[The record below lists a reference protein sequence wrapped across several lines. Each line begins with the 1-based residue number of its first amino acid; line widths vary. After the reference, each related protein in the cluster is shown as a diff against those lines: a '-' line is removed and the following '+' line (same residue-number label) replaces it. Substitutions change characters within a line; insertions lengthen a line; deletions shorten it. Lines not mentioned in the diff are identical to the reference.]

1 MKKKINII
9 IQARLQSSRLKKKII
24 LEINQKP
31 LFFYI
36 IERIKKIPGINKII
50 LSTSNYSKNLEL
62 IEYSRNL
69 GIDVYHEDTM
79 HENDLCSRFYN
90 TCKKFPCDAFVKIN
104 GDCPIPEIN
113 IIKRVISI
121 YKKDNTVD
129 YISNKKDS
137 WPLGYSVEL
146 IGFKCLSWYSKNLKS
161 AIDREFFATK
171 ISNNKDK
178 FKLIFIPNKLK
189 FKFTGHLMVD
199 TFDDFR
205 IIRRI
210 YEELYLKKN
219 NFNLKDLENFFKINK
234 INT

>member
-9 IQARLQSSRLKKKII
+9 IQARLQSSRLKKKIM
-24 LEINQKP
+24 LEINEKP
-31 LFFYI
+31 LLFYI
-36 IERIKKIPGINKII
+36 IERVKKIPGINKII

-113 IIKRVISI
+113 IIKRIISI
-121 YKKDNTVD
+121 YKKDMTLD
-129 YISNKKDS
+129 YISNKKHN

-146 IGFKCLSWYSKNLKS
+146 IGFKCLSWHSKNLKS
-161 AIDREFFATK
+161 KNDREFFATK
-171 ISNNKDK
+171 ISNNKNK
-178 FKLIFIPNKLK
+178 FRLIFIPNKVEL
-189 FKFTGHLMVD
+189 KFTGHLMVD
-199 TFDDFR
+199 TLDDFL
-205 IIRRI
+205 IIRKI
-210 YEELYLKKN
+210 YEQLYIKKKN
-219 NFNLKDLENFFKINK
+219 FNFKDLEIFLKSRK
-234 INT
+234 

>member
-9 IQARLQSSRLKKKII
+9 IQARLQSSRLKKKIM
-24 LEINQKP
+24 LEINEKP
-31 LFFYI
+31 LLFYI
-36 IERIKKIPGINKII
+36 IERVKKIPGINKII

-113 IIKRVISI
+113 IIKRIISI
-121 YKKDNTVD
+121 YKKDMTLD
-129 YISNKKDS
+129 YISNKKHN

-161 AIDREFFATK
+161 KNDREFFATK
-171 ISNNKDK
+171 ISNNKNK
-178 FKLIFIPNKLK
+178 FRLIFIPNKVEL
-189 FKFTGHLMVD
+189 KFTGHLMVD
-199 TFDDFR
+199 TLDDFL
-205 IIRRI
+205 IIRKI
-210 YEELYLKKN
+210 YKQLYINKR
-219 NFNLKDLENFFKINK
+219 NFNFKDLEIFLKSRK
-234 INT
+234 